1 MTEEDAKRVS
11 AIGAKTT
18 AHIAV
23 KVGKKGL
30 KLGEKFVAYLIGK
43 AYHEYKDRTRV
54 YKGPKA
60 LKKFIKFDKNH
71 SGPIGKLDVNQTD
84 FKEFSRT
91 CKKNGV
97 DFAIVKDSVDPN
109 TMHFFFSGKNAEV
122 MSHLFEDYVKDK
134 YQQDIKNEM
143 LGNQSEKE
151 TERATEREAEK
162 DVKAGEKKPSKAKDA
177 RTNEVLGIKERLK
190 LYEEHANAVN
200 KELNSH
206 IDIDAK
212 ELELTERTK

>member
-18 AHIAV
+18 IHVAV
-23 KVGKKGL
+23 KLGKKGL
-30 KLGEKFVAYLIGK
+30 KIGGKAAAFLIGQ
-43 AYHEYKDRTRV
+43 AYNKFHNRTRV
-54 YKGPKA
+54 YEGPKA
-60 LKKFIKFDKNH
+60 LKKFLKFDKNH

-134 YQQDIKNEM
+134 YQQDVKNEL

-151 TERATEREAEK
+151 TERTAEREAEK
-162 DVKAGEKKPSKAKDA
+162 DIKAGEKKPSKAKDA
-177 RTNEVLGIKERLK
+177 KTNEVLGIKERLK

-206 IDIDAK
+206 IDIDVK
-212 ELELTERTK
+212 ELEPMERTK

>member
-1 MTEEDAKRVS
+1 MTEEDAKRVC
-11 AIGAKTT
+11 AVGAKTT
-18 AHIAV
+18 VHLAV
-23 KVGKKGL
+23 KGL
-30 KLGEKFVAYLIGK
+30 KISGKVAAFMLGK
-43 AYHEYKDRTRV
+43 AYSKFESRTRV

-134 YQQDIKNEM
+134 YQQDIKNEL

-151 TERATEREAEK
+151 TERTTEREAEK
-162 DVKAGEKKPSKAKDA
+162 DIKAGEKKSSKAKDA
-177 RTNEVLGIKERLK
+177 KTNEVLGIKERLK

-206 IDIDAK
+206 IDIDVK
-212 ELELTERTK
+212 ELEPMERTK